1 MIWSDIFYDKA
12 VVVVVNVVMI
22 RLKLTKPPY
31 QSSYMCLSG
40 NPSGSARAH
49 SAGKSDSEIAV
60 TGRWQR

>member
-31 QSSYMCLSG
+31 RSSYMCLSG
-40 NPSGSARAH
+40 
-49 SAGKSDSEIAV
+49 K
-60 TGRWQR
+60 